1 MSTPN
6 DPHLGDTL
14 PTSRAGR
21 VDPQVGEAQGG
32 PSSHERPAFSDPI
45 VESTSDRGT
54 AADRVPGAASTTPD
68 AREGRDARAP
78 GDSGDFEDRAAANN
92 RANADDAPM
101 RGAGT
106 PVRRV
111 GEDAEAR

>member
-6 DPHLGDTL
+6 EPHLGDTL

-21 VDPQVGEAQGG
+21 VDPQVGETQAGTA
-32 PSSHERPAFSDPI
+32 SHERPSFADPI
-45 VESTSDRGT
+45 VDSTSDRS
-54 AADRVPGAASTTPD
+54 AAPDRVPGAASTTPD
-68 AREGRDARAP
+68 RPHHLQDEQVVDQGGFGARAEV
-78 GDSGDFEDRAAANN
+78 GN
-92 RANADDAPM
+92 RSNAEAAPM

-111 GEDAEAR
+111 SEDGHAG